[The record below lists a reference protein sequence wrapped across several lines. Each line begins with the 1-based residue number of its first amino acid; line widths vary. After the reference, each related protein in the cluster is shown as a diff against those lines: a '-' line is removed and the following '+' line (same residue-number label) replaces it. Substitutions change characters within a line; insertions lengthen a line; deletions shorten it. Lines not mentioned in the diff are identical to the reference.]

1 MIEIFDIRE
10 AGRAPHCL
18 LGGATGNFVLRGF
31 VSGEASGD
39 DKLPRDWTNG
49 DVGSSRHVKSVDV
62 GHRGGERRVRG
73 QGGVRSTL
81 PATWVECL
89 VWGAGQHRADI
100 SVILQE
106 TTAV

>member
-1 MIEIFDIRE
+1 MIAIFDIWE
-10 AGRAPHCL
+10 AGRAPHFL

-62 GHRGGERRVRG
+62 GHCGGSAACGGKVGCAARRPPRGWSVSCGL
-73 QGGVRSTL
+73 QGVAVRS
-81 PATWVECL
+81 
-89 VWGAGQHRADI
+89 
-100 SVILQE
+100 
-106 TTAV
+106 

>member
-1 MIEIFDIRE
+1 MVR
-10 AGRAPHCL
+10 
-18 LGGATGNFVLRGF
+18 LRG
-31 VSGEASGD
+31 D
-39 DKLPRDWTNG
+39 DELPRSWTNG
-49 DVGSSRHVKSVDV
+49 DVGSSRHVKSVDA
-62 GHRGGERRVRG
+62 GHRGGASRAG
-73 QGGVRSTL
+73 QDGVRSTL